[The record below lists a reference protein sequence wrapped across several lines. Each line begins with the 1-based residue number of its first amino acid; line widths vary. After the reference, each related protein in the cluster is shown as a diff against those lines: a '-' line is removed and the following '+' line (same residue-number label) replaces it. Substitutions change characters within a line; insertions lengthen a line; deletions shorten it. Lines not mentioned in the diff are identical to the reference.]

1 MRETGEKTYNHTK
14 ADGWI
19 GFWILMALS
28 VVLRDFLQDDSGK
41 YSILVYTMYVTPF
54 IYLFRMVK
62 LGITELLIF
71 LMLAVMYYDATQ
83 FHPRLFR
90 SSTFFYSCMFV
101 FTFLLYRS
109 IVIRG
114 AIAMHSVARF
124 VRYVIYAYFI
134 VLVFQQFQVS
144 IGEQPWNAP
153 VYMSNEWK
161 LNSLSME
168 PSNTILVLAVLIFTH
183 IKLQEMIRGE
193 SKYRLSHMRYADK
206 WVWLAY
212 LYVNLTCGS
221 MSVLFVMPVLAC
233 YFINPRSWR
242 YLPVV
247 LILMVLAVNILAQVN
262 PQLIRRFSDLLT
274 VFFNTSEATS
284 QMVSEVDPSSAVRF
298 VPYMEF
304 FRTFDITSTN
314 TWFGHGIDQLE
325 ALCTDVVVD
334 DEERSI
340 GANNIL
346 SLFYDYGLIPG
357 ILFFVFLARTI
368 LPRLI
373 SFQTVYYLLVFTVLP
388 FNHYITWLMVCLFFT
403 INHFYEKCNK
413 TAAYTPRTDC
423 RQCAAY
429 TPGTESGTTDR
440 PGT

>member
-1 MRETGEKTYNHTK
+1 M
-14 ADGWI
+14 I
-19 GFWILMALS
+19 ALS
-28 VVLRDFLQDDSGK
+28 VVLRDFLQDESGR
-41 YSILVYTMYVTPF
+41 YSILVYTMYLTPF
-54 IYLFRMVK
+54 IYLFRRVR
-62 LGITELLIF
+62 LGVTELLLF
-71 LMLAVMYYDATQ
+71 LMLVAMYLNATQ
-83 FHPRLFR
+83 FQPHYFR

-114 AIAMHSVARF
+114 AISIQAVARF
-124 VRYVIYAYFI
+124 VRYVMYAYCV
-134 VLVFQQFQVS
+134 VLLFQQFQVL
-144 IGEQPWNAP
+144 IGDQPWNAP
-153 VYMSNEWK
+153 VYMANKWK

-168 PSNTILVLAVLIFTH
+168 PSNTILVMAVLIFAH

-193 SKYRLSHMRYADK
+193 RKYRLSHVIHADK

-233 YFINPRSWR
+233 YFLNKRSLR

-247 LILMVLAVNILAQVN
+247 LIVLVLAGKLLAQAY
-262 PQLIRRFSDLLT
+262 PQLITRFTDLLT
-274 VFFNTSEATS
+274 VFFNNSEATS
-284 QMVSEVDPSSAVRF
+284 QMVAEVDPSSAVRF

-304 FRTFDITSTN
+304 FRSFDILSLD

-325 ALCTDVVVD
+325 VLCTDVVVSD
-334 DEERSI
+334 VERSI

-357 ILFFVFLARTI
+357 IFFFVFLSHAI

-373 SFQTVYYLLVFTVLP
+373 SFQTGYYLLVFTVLP
-388 FNHYITWLMVCLFFT
+388 LNHYITWLMVCLFFT
-403 INHFYEKCNK
+403 VNHFLKNYDN
-413 TAAYTPRTDC
+413 TLADTPRTDR
-423 RQCAAY
+423 RQRETYITGPVA
-429 TPGTESGTTDR
+429 R
-440 PGT
+440 